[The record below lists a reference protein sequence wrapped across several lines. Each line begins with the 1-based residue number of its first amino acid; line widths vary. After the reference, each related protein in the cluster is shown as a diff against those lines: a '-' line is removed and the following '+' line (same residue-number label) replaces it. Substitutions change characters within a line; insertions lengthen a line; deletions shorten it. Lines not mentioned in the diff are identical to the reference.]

1 MPVSAVGAKALEL
14 AQHECSAIAA
24 ALCPG
29 AGVHESVHGARKGIR
44 RLRALL
50 RLFDASDLDLA
61 TEDQRL
67 RRIGKGLSALRD
79 SHVVIESARG
89 MEKKYP
95 DLPWGTILRRLDAR
109 REHVLAAEL
118 DKDPSFARRRKAVQ
132 KVAELLSTQP
142 WPEVKSDAIWAGYK
156 RSERRVVKVR
166 KKAAGSDDVEV
177 LHRWRRAVRR
187 LRMQIE
193 AMQALGVDV
202 SSKKAVGKAK
212 VLHQLSDRLGRRQD
226 LRMLR
231 NLVRVMTGIEHRK
244 LLIAAIEEELARA
257 VPN

>member
-24 ALCPG
+24 ALRPG

-89 MEKKYP
+89 MEKSIQTCHGERFCEGWMP
-95 DLPWGTILRRLDAR
+95 D
-109 REHVLAAEL
+109 V
-118 DKDPSFARRRKAVQ
+118 
-132 KVAELLSTQP
+132 STCWQ
-142 WPEVKSDAIWAGYK
+142 
-156 RSERRVVKVR
+156 RSSTRT
-166 KKAAGSDDVEV
+166 
-177 LHRWRRAVRR
+177 
-187 LRMQIE
+187 
-193 AMQALGVDV
+193 QALP
-202 SSKKAVGKAK
+202 AVGR
-212 VLHQLSDRLGRRQD
+212 QFRRWLSY
-226 LRMLR
+226 
-231 NLVRVMTGIEHRK
+231 
-244 LLIAAIEEELARA
+244 
-257 VPN
+257 